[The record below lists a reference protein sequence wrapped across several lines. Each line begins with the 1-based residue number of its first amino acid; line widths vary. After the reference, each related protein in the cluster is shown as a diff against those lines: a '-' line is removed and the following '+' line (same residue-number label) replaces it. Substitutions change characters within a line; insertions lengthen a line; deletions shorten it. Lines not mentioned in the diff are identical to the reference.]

1 MTHPTTTTPA
11 TTSARKPADP
21 TARIVK
27 LLTALDRSL
36 VERGEHVRVALLA
49 LLAGHHVLLL
59 GPPGTAK
66 SLLARALCTCIRGG
80 ELFEY
85 LLSKFTHPDELF
97 GPVSIPGLKEEDY
110 RRLTT
115 AYLPRAHIAFLDE
128 IFKANS
134 AILNSLLTL
143 INERIFHH
151 GRHRDRVPLLAMI
164 GASNEPP
171 EAGAGLE
178 ALYDRFLVRLH
189 VPPVA
194 EDDHFLQ
201 VCLGDIP
208 AFRPA
213 NDNRL
218 TITEIEELR
227 RRAAK
232 IRVLAAEQSALLRIR
247 GHLRD
252 AGVDASDRRWRWAID
267 LLRMSA
273 LTSGRQAL
281 SPLDLSLLEHC
292 FGDPGEKEGR
302 VRRCVR
308 DGLAGTPED
317 APQVAPLRKLWTE
330 LRDKALP
337 HELERWRGE
346 MTARIERF
354 TTDCDAA
361 ATSLNDQLSRLEQQQ
376 QHTPWLTAVPPELAA
391 RIVASRTQVQQLRTV
406 AEKTAKALGSYR
418 PAAQILKALGANIGH
433 YWGGQA
439 VLWLRPPGHDAQSIA
454 LHHHGGAV
462 QQGRP
467 SNEAL
472 CIDLDD
478 ITAHAMLA
486 ADDLDHTVRQA
497 VGAALKQSLVSTTT
511 VDRRLVQHHQSQSQ
525 YAIAALQACATQLRT
540 TLTVPTLPELPA
552 PTKSKEAR
560 RAAPRAA

>member
-1 MTHPTTTTPA
+1 MTHPTATTPA
-11 TTSARKPADP
+11 PTLVRKPADP
-21 TARIVK
+21 TDRIIK

-36 VERGEHVRVALLA
+36 VERGEHVRVA

-66 SLLARALCTCIRGG
+66 SLLARALCRCVRGG

-110 RRLTT
+110 RRLTA

-134 AILNSLLTL
+134 AILNSLLTV

-151 GRHRDRVPLLAMI
+151 GRHRDRVPLLAMV
-164 GASNEPP
+164 GASNEAP

-194 EDDHFLQ
+194 DDDHFLQ
-201 VCLGDIP
+201 VCLGDVP
-208 AFRPA
+208 AFKPA
-213 NDNRL
+213 SDDRL
-218 TITEIEELR
+218 TITEIEGLR

-247 GHLRD
+247 ANLRE
-252 AGVDASDRRWRWAID
+252 AGIDASDRRWRWAIE

-292 FGDPGEKEGR
+292 FGDPGEKEAR

-308 DGLAGTPED
+308 DGLAGTPDD
-317 APQVAPLRKLWTE
+317 APQVPPLRKLWAE
-330 LRDKALP
+330 LRAKALP
-337 HELERWRGE
+337 AELEPWRGE
-346 MTARIERF
+346 MTARIDRF
-354 TTDCDAA
+354 TAACDAA
-361 ATSLNDQLSRLEQQQ
+361 ASSLNDQLNRLEQQQ
-376 QHTPWLTAVPPELAA
+376 QSTPWLTAVPPELAA
-391 RIVASRTQVQQLRTV
+391 RIVASRTQVQQLRAV
-406 AEKTAKALGSYR
+406 AEKANKSIDSYE
-418 PAAQILKALGANIGH
+418 PAAQLLKALGANVH
-433 YWGGQA
+433 HWGYGQDST
-439 VLWLRPPGHDAQSIA
+439 LWLGAPGKPKEAIGLQYDGSAGRRGEPPNTALYIA
-454 LHHHGGAV
+454 L
-462 QQGRP
+462 
-467 SNEAL
+467 
-472 CIDLDD
+472 DD
-478 ITAHAMLA
+478 NTAHALLCSPKLGNVA
-486 ADDLDHTVRQA
+486 QA
-497 VGAALKQSLVSTTT
+497 LINTTLKQRLESRGPSLDRHVVHYFQSTAE
-511 VDRRLVQHHQSQSQ
+511 QSV
-525 YAIAALQACATQLRT
+525 AALQACATQLRT
-540 TLTVPTLPELPA
+540 KLPVPSLPDLPE
-552 PTKSKEAR
+552 PTKPKETR
-560 RAAPRAA
+560 RAAARAA

>member
-1 MTHPTTTTPA
+1 MTHPTATTPA
-11 TTSARKPADP
+11 PTPVRKPPDS
-21 TARIVK
+21 TARIIK

-36 VERGEHVRVALLA
+36 VERGGHVRVALLA

-66 SLLARALCTCIRGG
+66 SLLARALCLCVRGG

-110 RRLTT
+110 RRLTA

-134 AILNSLLTL
+134 AILNSLLTV

-164 GASNEPP
+164 GASNEAP

-194 EDDHFLQ
+194 DDDHFLQ
-201 VCLGDIP
+201 VCLGDVP
-208 AFRPA
+208 AFKPA
-213 NDNRL
+213 SDDRL
-218 TITEIEELR
+218 TITEIEGLR

-247 GHLRD
+247 ANLRE
-252 AGVDASDRRWRWAID
+252 AGIDASDRRWRWAIE

-292 FGDPGEKEGR
+292 FGDPGEKEAR

-317 APQVAPLRKLWTE
+317 APQVPPLRKLWAE
-330 LRDKALP
+330 LRASALP
-337 HELERWRGE
+337 AELEPWRGE
-346 MTARIERF
+346 MTARIARF
-354 TTDCDAA
+354 TAACDAA
-361 ATSLNDQLSRLEQQQ
+361 ATSLSDQLSRLEQQQ
-376 QHTPWLTAVPPELAA
+376 QRTPWLTAVPPELAA
-391 RIVASRTQVQQLRTV
+391 RIVASRAQVQQLRAV
-406 AEKTAKALGSYR
+406 AEKAAKSLESYR
-418 PAAQILKALGANIGH
+418 PAAQLLKALGADIEH
-433 YWGGQA
+433 YWGRDA

-454 LHHHGGAV
+454 LHHRGGAV
-462 QQGRP
+462 SRGRP
-467 SNEAL
+467 PSDAPCVE
-472 CIDLDD
+472 LDD
-478 ITAHAMLA
+478 TTAHALLA
-486 ADDLDHTVRQA
+486 AADLDQTVRQA
-497 VGAALKQSLVSTTT
+497 VDAAVKPSLASTTAL
-511 VDRRLVQHHQSQSQ
+511 DRRLVQHHQSQSQ
-525 YAIAALQACATQLRT
+525 YAVAALQACATQLRT
-540 TLTVPTLPELPA
+540 KLPIPSLPDLPE
-552 PTKSKEAR
+552 PTKPKETR
-560 RAAPRAA
+560 RAAARAA